1 MSWAFSRVMAIM
13 LRLPEYHADG
23 VGSRDRGLTCLL
35 RWVFGPRAFLRKG
48 GAGAF
53 AQCRLLCSAK
63 PVHSGYSCE
72 PPCWLLLGEIT
83 PAGPYG
89 SWVTWPV
96 LRLGDL
102 ALSDAAN
109 HTFHFDGIFLL
120 RTSRLQSRQARVHHI
135 LRTRKADPP
144 RVQARRLGCDQNR
157 RPHEVVGRHP

>member
-1 MSWAFSRVMAIM
+1 QAGAAAGPPGMVAYLNLEAIRMLDADRQRLEGGTDHRLAWSVMA
-13 LRLPEYHADG
+13 RLGTANLQGRKSGDRR
-23 VGSRDRGLTCLL
+23 SRR
-35 RWVFGPRAFLRKG
+35 

-96 LRLGDL
+96 LRLGEF
-102 ALSDAAN
+102 ALSDAA
-109 HTFHFDGIFLL
+109 I
-120 RTSRLQSRQARVHHI
+120 
-135 LRTRKADPP
+135 
-144 RVQARRLGCDQNR
+144 
-157 RPHEVVGRHP
+157 

>member
-1 MSWAFSRVMAIM
+1 MSRSRSITRSSETAMSPLVAGALRSSIVTSNHTSTWQETASRVVLGCLNEFGKSSPPTVRSCTENAEIAG
-13 LRLPEYHADG
+13 LAGGSACPTCAGERLAG
-23 VGSRDRGLTCLL
+23 
-35 RWVFGPRAFLRKG
+35 G
-48 GAGAF
+48 GAGAS

-96 LRLGDL
+96 LRLGEF

-109 HTFHFDGIFLL
+109 H
-120 RTSRLQSRQARVHHI
+120 
-135 LRTRKADPP
+135 
-144 RVQARRLGCDQNR
+144 
-157 RPHEVVGRHP
+157 

>member
-1 MSWAFSRVMAIM
+1 MPVERRNSVPYRDIGFCRLLGWA
-13 LRLPEYHADG
+13 
-23 VGSRDRGLTCLL
+23 
-35 RWVFGPRAFLRKG
+35 FGPRNFMRNG
-48 GAGAF
+48 GAGAS

-96 LRLGDL
+96 LRLGEF

-144 RVQARRLGCDQNR
+144 RVQVRRLGCDQNR

>member
-1 MSWAFSRVMAIM
+1 MWMPSSHVWVSPLAECTSSVPTIARIEATAGQKRCRMVIPDPQDSNRR
-13 LRLPEYHADG
+13 LRPG
-23 VGSRDRGLTCLL
+23 G
-35 RWVFGPRAFLRKG
+35 FG

-96 LRLGDL
+96 LRLGEF

-109 HTFHFDGIFLL
+109 H
-120 RTSRLQSRQARVHHI
+120 
-135 LRTRKADPP
+135 
-144 RVQARRLGCDQNR
+144 
-157 RPHEVVGRHP
+157 